1 MNQNKWIS
9 NAALGILLCL
19 AGRAL
24 GQAPSVGQAHPPAAP
39 VTKRTYQLINRRPI
53 ILTPAQRANEHEK
66 YRLDNAAA
74 AALDAG
80 QYAEAEDDAQ
90 QSMALGQDSG
100 LAQEIFAAALDAE
113 GKTQEALGAYQQM
126 SDTGD
131 VYPRTQ
137 LPYALLLLK
146 TGHWAQAVAA
156 YNKQLP
162 YLADGKLMNTNSH
175 FSPTVPQPKELETAI
190 HIGLGLT
197 EDWRGYNWTLHSREQ
212 TLTQFQ
218 QALAAEPN
226 SSLANLYYGRALRR
240 LGRKAEAQA
249 AFTKATTT
257 AQGDVKAAAEEA
269 LKR

>member
-1 MNQNKWIS
+1 MNRNNWIS
-9 NAALGILLCL
+9 NAALGAVLCL

-24 GQAPSVGQAHPPAAP
+24 GQAPSAGQAHPPAAP
-39 VTKRTYQLINRRPI
+39 VTKRTYQFINRRPV
-53 ILTPAQRANEHEK
+53 ILTPAQKAMEHEK
-66 YRLDNAAA
+66 YRLDAAAA

-90 QSMALGQDSG
+90 QSMALGQNSG

-113 GKTQEALGAYQQM
+113 GKTQEALRAYQQM
-126 SDTGD
+126 SDAGE

-146 TGHWAQAVAA
+146 TGHWAQAVTA

-162 YLADGKLMNTNSH
+162 YLADGKLMNASSH
-175 FSPTVPQPKELETAI
+175 FSPAVPQPKELETAI

-197 EDWRGYNWTLHSREQ
+197 YNYEATWGGQSQVNKALSEHKKAVTL
-212 TLTQFQ
+212 
-218 QALAAEPN
+218 EPA
-226 SSLANLYYGRALRR
+226 SPLANLYYGYALQR

-249 AFTKATTT
+249 AFAKAAKTGS
-257 AQGDVKAAAEEA
+257 ADVKAAAEEEI
-269 LKR
+269 KR